1 MIIIGHPFLDS
12 KPFYKIEKIE
22 DIKNTPSNSTIF
34 FDFNENSLQLFRFM
48 KKNALSFAV
57 GVKDIKELL
66 LSNGWDASYAVV
78 DKNFAKEAQKMAE
91 EYLFD
96 MKILVKIESEREMI
110 ELAKDFIDGVIFE
123 RSIIDGKN

>member
-1 MIIIGHPFLDS
+1 MNKFIFNLRRLKSKVAKKFDGFLMDYG
-12 KPFYKIEKIE
+12 KELLAPTECNEK
-22 DIKNTPSNSTIF
+22 
-34 FDFNENSLQLFRFM
+34 
-48 KKNALSFAV
+48 
-57 GVKDIKELL
+57 IKELL

-110 ELAKDFIDGVIFE
+110 ELAKDFIDGIIFE